1 MIPPEIGWL
10 ILGALIGFIAGS
22 LVTWQLRQ
30 EADRKPATW
39 DTTDAQRLL
48 RSVQATA
55 PQVVANLLRR
65 SRGQPRPREGRRSAP
80 VAVLRATRG
89 LHQGE
94 TFLIR
99 RHSTLTIGR
108 ADDADIRLDEEG
120 VSRFHAQITH
130 RPDPSGAAEFA
141 IIDYSRNGT
150 LLNGR
155 PIKAVAS
162 LEDGDLIQ
170 VGSTTLVFQKV
181 RR

>member
-10 ILGALIGFIAGS
+10 LLGALIGFIAGS

-30 EADRKPATW
+30 EADRQPHTW
-39 DTTDAQRLL
+39 DTTETQRLL

-65 SRGQPRPREGRRSAP
+65 SKASPSPGRARRSAP
-80 VAVLRATRG
+80 VAVLRSTRG

-99 RHSTLTIGR
+99 SLSTLTIGR
-108 ADDADIRLDEEG
+108 ADDADVVLDEEG

-130 RPDPSGAAEFA
+130 RPDPRGTAEFT

-162 LEDGDLIQ
+162 LEDGDIIQ